1 MGLKI
6 LKKENLFNRIISKL
20 WLKDAY
26 RKIERIEKL
35 IKKDDKILDIGGG
48 LGTVSYLLKTR
59 GYNSEVI
66 DVQDVSIF
74 KEIQPVIYDGTKIPF
89 DDNMFDVALILTV
102 LHHTKSPEIILNEAK
117 RVAKR
122 IIIMEDIYNSLLQ
135 KYITFFIDSF
145 ANFQFF
151 NHPHSNKS
159 NDEWIGLFKN
169 LNLEVIEYQIEK
181 IAPFI
186 HQVTYLLKS

>member
-26 RKIERIEKL
+26 RKIERIEKFL
-35 IKKDDKILDIGGG
+35 NKEGKILDIGGG
-48 LGTVSYLLKTR
+48 LGTVSYLLKKK
-59 GYNSEVI
+59 GYDSKVI

-74 KEIQPVIYDGTKIPF
+74 KDIQPLIYDGIKIPF
-89 DDNMFDVALILTV
+89 NDNIFDIALILTV

-122 IIIMEDIYNSLLQ
+122 IIIIEDIYNSLLQ
-135 KYITFFIDSF
+135 KYLTFLIDSF

-151 NHPHSNKS
+151 NHPHSNK
-159 NDEWIGLFKN
+159 NHNEWIRLFKN
-169 LNLEVIEYQIEK
+169 LNLEVIEYRIIK
-181 IAPFI
+181 TAPFV
-186 HQVTYLLKS
+186 HQVTYLLKT